1 MRFTQR
7 KLCGKEPPSTEAP
20 PDHGAELHLH
30 ERNLGIDGHRAI
42 ATDLAQSASMMR
54 PIAFVILG
62 LMSCMFPDVRPSPA
76 PADAPAEDVAL
87 SGAAVLIGAGD
98 IASCQSL
105 GDEATAAIVDSVLKA
120 DSAAGVEDYVFTT
133 GDNAY
138 PSGTTRDFA
147 TCFGASWGDSAK
159 RIMKWIH
166 PSPGNHD
173 YESAGAAPYYRYF
186 GDRVAGSSKG
196 GYYSYNLGEWHVV
209 VLNSVIA
216 VSPGLFAT
224 ADPQKQEDW
233 LRADLKANDK
243 KCTVAYWHHARF
255 SSGRTYASMQPLY
268 QILYDANADLVL
280 VGHDHHYER
289 FAPQTPAGTLD
300 TARGIPQIIVG
311 TGGAELRGI
320 PRPYARNSLIRI
332 EGHLGVVKLTLG
344 ASEYRSAFIDTEGR
358 VWDRSGGKCH

>member
-1 MRFTQR
+1 MALSFTDTS
-7 KLCGKEPPSTEAP
+7 G
-20 PDHGAELHLH
+20 
-30 ERNLGIDGHRAI
+30 NLGIDGHPAI
-42 ATDLAQSASMMR
+42 ATDLVQLASMMR
-54 PIAFVILG
+54 PIVFVILG
-62 LMSCMFPDVRPSPA
+62 LVSCMFPDVRPSPP

-289 FAPQTPAGTLD
+289 FAPQTPAGTVD